1 MDNVAMDSIGKAGF
15 EYDFATL
22 QGNHSEVAEAFN
34 ALDIATHT
42 GMTLVIA
49 VLAGMFPILQDLP
62 TQKFKLVKKMHDSME
77 AVARKLVERDGKDKE
92 LSAFGGSDR
101 SIIGALGT

>member
-1 MDNVAMDSIGKAGF
+1 
-15 EYDFATL
+15 
-22 QGNHSEVAEAFN
+22 
-34 ALDIATHT
+34 
-42 GMTLVIA
+42 
-49 VLAGMFPILQDLP
+49 
-62 TQKFKLVKKMHDSME
+62 MHDSME